1 MNISIS
7 NLASSVTAHDLRQL
21 FTPYGAVGIDPHL
34 DRPSYWPLPGLWLRG
49 HD

>member
-1 MNISIS
+1 MNIAIS

-21 FTPYGAVGIDPHL
+21 FKPYGSVGMITSRSTVIL
-34 DRPSYWPLPGLWLRG
+34 AASGLWLRG